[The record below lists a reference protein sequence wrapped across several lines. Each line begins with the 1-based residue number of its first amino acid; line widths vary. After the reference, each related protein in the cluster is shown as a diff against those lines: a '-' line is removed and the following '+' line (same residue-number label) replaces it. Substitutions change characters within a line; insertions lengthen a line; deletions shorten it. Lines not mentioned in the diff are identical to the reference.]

1 MGLHFVVI
9 LAIVA
14 VIVTIQC
21 KVFSNTSRKINDF
34 RSIFPE
40 KQVYS
45 LKKENLIK
53 AAKDA
58 DDETL
63 KHMLEN
69 CGFDVYN
76 YYVVANKADDWT
88 EELVF
93 KREEAEKELINYI
106 SKTIEGV
113 EPIHKNETFMHIVES
128 MNAYMVN
135 NKSVNDYHLMKDIV
149 DRNCDSKEDEINT
162 QIPIP
167 LYLGLVGTMAGIIV
181 GILFLWLGGGLSDLL
196 NAGAGGGNEASGVEA
211 LLGGVALAMI
221 SSILGIILTT
231 TASNRFKTAKTVFE
245 NGKNVFFSWIQENLL
260 PKLSDSVAGALR
272 DMTANLAEFNESFTT
287 NVKGLDNAL
296 SKVNESYQQQKELMN
311 AVQKIAD
318 KDLTVKN
325 LQLFNAL
332 TSSAEQIETLGTYL
346 KNSNE
351 YLANVKALNDNIGM
365 QEKRTKM
372 MEDVGEFFKN
382 ESEQIEVR
390 RSMMNKT
397 VAVIDDNLKQA
408 LDKLK
413 ENLEQEFAELQKT
426 TLRNQD
432 VIKQKTEEIS
442 SIVEELHQLGDIKTG
457 IADFSKEMQLQNQ
470 RIAQLTSSIEALAE
484 ANSTRNLEQDN
495 EEEVEDKPKRHI
507 GRRIF
512 ATLGISVLAL
522 SFISLIIANWDAI
535 YRFISHAFYLH

>member
-1 MGLHFVVI
+1 MGLHFIVI
-9 LAIVA
+9 LVIVA
-14 VIVTIQC
+14 VIVTIQS
-21 KVFSNTSRKINDF
+21 KVFSNTSKKINDF

-45 LKKENLIK
+45 LKKENFIK
-53 AAKDA
+53 AAKNA

-76 YYVVANKADDWT
+76 YYVVVNKADDWT

-106 SKTIEGV
+106 SKTIEGI
-113 EPIHKNETFMHIVES
+113 EPIHENETFMHIVES
-128 MNAYMVN
+128 MNTYMVN
-135 NKSVNDYHLMKDIV
+135 NKSVNDYYLMKDIV

-167 LYLGLVGTMAGIIV
+167 LYLGLIGTMVGIMV

-231 TASNRFKTAKTVFE
+231 TASNSFKTTKTVFE
-245 NGKNVFFSWIQENLL
+245 NGKNMFFSWIQENLL

-272 DMTANLAEFNESFTT
+272 DMTANLADFNESFTT

-332 TSSAEQIETLGTYL
+332 NSSASQIETLGTYL

-382 ESEQIEVR
+382 ESEQIEAR
-390 RSMMNKT
+390 RSMMSNT
-397 VAVIDDNLKQA
+397 VAVIDDSLKQA

-413 ENLEQEFAELQKT
+413 GNLEQEFAELQKT
-426 TLRNQD
+426 TLKNQD
-432 VIKQKTEEIS
+432 VMKQKTEEIGN
-442 SIVEELHQLGDIKTG
+442 IVEELNQLGDIKTG
-457 IADFSKEMQLQNQ
+457 IASFSKEMQLQNQ
-470 RIAQLTSSIEALAE
+470 RIAQLTASIEALAE
-484 ANSTRNLEQDN
+484 ANNTHEKK
-495 EEEVEDKPKRHI
+495 VEDKPKRHI
-507 GRRIF
+507 GRKIF

>member
-1 MGLHFVVI
+1 MGLHFIVI
-9 LAIVA
+9 LVIVA
-14 VIVTIQC
+14 VIVTIQS
-21 KVFSNTSRKINDF
+21 KVFSNTSKKINDF

-45 LKKENLIK
+45 LKKENFIK
-53 AAKDA
+53 AAKNA

-76 YYVVANKADDWT
+76 YYVVVNKADDWT

-106 SKTIEGV
+106 SKTIEGI
-113 EPIHKNETFMHIVES
+113 EPIHENETFMHIIES
-128 MNAYMVN
+128 MNTYMVN
-135 NKSVNDYHLMKDIV
+135 NKSVNDYYLMKDIV

-167 LYLGLVGTMAGIIV
+167 LYLGLVGTMVGIMV

-231 TASNRFKTAKTVFE
+231 TASNSFKTTKTVFE
-245 NGKNVFFSWIQENLL
+245 NGKNMFFSWIQENLL

-272 DMTANLAEFNESFTT
+272 DMTANLADFNESFTT

-332 TSSAEQIETLGTYL
+332 NSSASQIETLGTYL

-382 ESEQIEVR
+382 ESEQIEAR
-390 RSMMNKT
+390 RSMMSNT
-397 VAVIDDNLKQA
+397 VAVIDDSLKQA

-426 TLRNQD
+426 TLKNQD
-432 VIKQKTEEIS
+432 VMKQKTEEIGN
-442 SIVEELHQLGDIKTG
+442 IVEELNQLGDIKTG
-457 IADFSKEMQLQNQ
+457 IASFSKEMQLQNQ
-470 RIAQLTSSIEALAE
+470 RIAQLTASIEALAE
-484 ANSTRNLEQDN
+484 ANNTHEKK
-495 EEEVEDKPKRHI
+495 VEDKPKRHI
-507 GRRIF
+507 GRKIF

>member
-1 MGLHFVVI
+1 MGLHFIVI
-9 LAIVA
+9 LVIVA
-14 VIVTIQC
+14 VIVTIQS
-21 KVFSNTSRKINDF
+21 KVFSNTSKKINDF

-45 LKKENLIK
+45 LKKENFIK
-53 AAKDA
+53 AAKNA

-76 YYVVANKADDWT
+76 YYVVVNKADDWT

-106 SKTIEGV
+106 SKTIEGI
-113 EPIHKNETFMHIVES
+113 EPIHENETFMHIVES
-128 MNAYMVN
+128 MNTYMVN
-135 NKSVNDYHLMKDIV
+135 NKSVNDYYLMKDIV

-167 LYLGLVGTMAGIIV
+167 LYLGLIGTMVGIMV

-231 TASNRFKTAKTVFE
+231 TASNSFKTTKTVFE
-245 NGKNVFFSWIQENLL
+245 NGKNMFFSWIQENLL

-272 DMTANLAEFNESFTT
+272 DMTANLADFNESFTT

-332 TSSAEQIETLGTYL
+332 NSSASQIETLGTYL

-382 ESEQIEVR
+382 ESEQIEAR
-390 RSMMNKT
+390 RSMMSNT
-397 VAVIDDNLKQA
+397 VAVIDDSLKQA

-426 TLRNQD
+426 TLKNQD
-432 VIKQKTEEIS
+432 VMKQKTEEIGN
-442 SIVEELHQLGDIKTG
+442 IVEELNQLGDIKTG
-457 IADFSKEMQLQNQ
+457 IASFSKEMQLQNQ
-470 RIAQLTSSIEALAE
+470 RIAQLTASIEALAE
-484 ANSTRNLEQDN
+484 ANNTHEKK
-495 EEEVEDKPKRHI
+495 VEDKPKRHI
-507 GRRIF
+507 GRKIF